1 MPRRTPYICMKATE
15 LLFDAGGPIVK
26 KIVYNTPT
34 EFALELLEVQYRIY
48 TRYFMVICPA
58 TPVST

>member
-1 MPRRTPYICMKATE
+1 MKATE

-48 TRYFMVICPA
+48 TRYCMVICPA